1 MLLLSINITKVL
13 TEGQI
18 DNVLFAAINVIL
30 KTEVYD
36 TFYSVFQLL
45 LLQSE
50 QASNNSVENNVR
62 IILVQKRDMGQQ
74 CPAATN
80 TNNHSRK

>member
-36 TFYSVFQLL
+36 TFYSVFQSLL
-45 LLQSE
+45 WQSE
-50 QASNNSVENNVR
+50 
-62 IILVQKRDMGQQ
+62 
-74 CPAATN
+74 
-80 TNNHSRK
+80 